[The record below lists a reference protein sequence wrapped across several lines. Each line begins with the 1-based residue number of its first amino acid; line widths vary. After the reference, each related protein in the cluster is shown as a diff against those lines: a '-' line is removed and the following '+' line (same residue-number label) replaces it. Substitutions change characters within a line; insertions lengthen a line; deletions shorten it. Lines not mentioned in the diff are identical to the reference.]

1 MARISFFSIPE
12 NRKFSYKPR
21 YYDPAKEHVK
31 ELEEKYGAQKKE
43 PERYIPGMAIRKAYR
58 DGSIQ
63 GETASQGNK
72 LLRRLLVFAGVIL
85 AFLVAYYIAKGLTI
99 ILK

>member
-1 MARISFFSIPE
+1 MARISFFSLPE
-12 NRKFSYKPR
+12 HRKFSYKPR
-21 YYDPAKEHVK
+21 YYDPQKEHIK
-31 ELEEKYGAQKKE
+31 ELEEKYGAEKKQ

-63 GETASQGNK
+63 GQTASEGNK

-85 AFLVAYYIAKGLTI
+85 AFLVAYFLAKGLVI